1 LFADE
6 LIITNQRGAHLAEV
20 VSGVDG
26 AARVVGVDD
35 DEGGRGGVGQRAH
48 AGEVGLP
55 AAPRQQVVEAG
66 LGAGH
71 LAGGLVRR
79 EARARQQDVGPRR
92 AAEHRGDG
100 GDRARAARRHE
111 HVGLVRAV
119 HRAGRQVG
127 CDRAVYLV
135 GWFGTARQTAQQHAC
150 TRETETETEER
161 EQSWREGWH
170 A

>member
-1 LFADE
+1 MNLAFGYERALFADE
-6 LIITNQRGAHLAEV
+6 LITNQRSAHLAEV

-55 AAPRQQVVEAG
+55 AAPRQQVVEPG

-127 CDRAVYLV
+127 GDRAVCLV
-135 GWFGTARQTAQQHAC
+135 GWFGTADGAAAC
-150 TRETETETEER
+150 MQER
-161 EQSWREGWH
+161 ER
-170 A
+170 ATVA

>member
-20 VSGVDG
+20 VSGVD
-26 AARVVGVDD
+26 
-35 DEGGRGGVGQRAH
+35 
-48 AGEVGLP
+48 
-55 AAPRQQVVEAG
+55 
-66 LGAGH
+66 
-71 LAGGLVRR
+71 
-79 EARARQQDVGPRR
+79 
-92 AAEHRGDG
+92 EHRGDG